1 MEENEQSAKEE
12 ALLKGNTGTETLA
25 QQRAKV

>member
-1 MEENEQSAKEE
+1 VEENEQSAKEE
-12 ALLKGNTGTETLA
+12 ALLKWNTDTETLA